1 MVNYYL
7 VFIVNKKIFQV
18 IQRALEY
25 CGETDWKLVKPL
37 EFAEK
42 WKNFGSPKYKHIGK
56 KCLYAKPEI
65 DRTDGF
71 FVAIFERELQ
81 NQQIANE

>member
-1 MVNYYL
+1 ML
-7 VFIVNKKIFQV
+7 KV
-18 IQRALEY
+18 IQRAMEM
-25 CGETDWKLVKPL
+25 CPETDWKLVKPL

-56 KCLYAKPEI
+56 KCLYAKSDI

-71 FVAIFERELQ
+71 FVAIFERELTT
-81 NQQIANE
+81 NDDES